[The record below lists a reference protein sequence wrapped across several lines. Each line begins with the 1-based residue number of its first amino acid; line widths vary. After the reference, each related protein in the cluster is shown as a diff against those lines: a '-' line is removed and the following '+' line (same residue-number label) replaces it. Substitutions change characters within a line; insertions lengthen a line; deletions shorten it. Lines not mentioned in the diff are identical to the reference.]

1 MKTQYLKIFQL
12 KQYSEQDIDRF
23 LLQLKTHILSLDPSF
38 YIKLFA
44 GRHYPGRTI
53 PQNSYYWVLMTIY
66 GDYVGMTKKEADAW
80 WKGELK
86 PTKPVTNTK
95 TGEVRLVPI
104 STSDMTTQE
113 LNNYIE
119 KIKEQ
124 AMIQDNIYLP
134 DPGEAIQLTL

>member
-1 MKTQYLKIFQL
+1 
-12 KQYSEQDIDRF
+12 
-23 LLQLKTHILSLDPSF
+23 
-38 YIKLFA
+38 
-44 GRHYPGRTI
+44 
-53 PQNSYYWVLMTIY
+53 MTIY
-66 GDYVGMTKKEADAW
+66 GDYVGMTKKESDAW